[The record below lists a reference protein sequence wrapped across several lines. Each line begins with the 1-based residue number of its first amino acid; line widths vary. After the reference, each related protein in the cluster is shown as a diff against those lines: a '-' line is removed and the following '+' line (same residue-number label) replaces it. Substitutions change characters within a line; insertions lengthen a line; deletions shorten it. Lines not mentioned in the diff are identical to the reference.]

1 MNKGAFNNPNKNDK
15 VFSLVRLL
23 QESSPTS
30 KPNSDDSKIE
40 NLKDKKINY
49 HLPGEQIY
57 RLKINQIDKVYLR
70 NFEKY
75 YQNIF
80 EELIEKFVRLVPE
93 SKYPIAYQDAL
104 YHFHYIKS
112 NELKEVTPDNKCVM
126 KTLCDYI
133 FEENT
138 NQPLILT
145 GPVGSGKTTYVST
158 LASNLYLHFIA
169 HGDGWENA
177 LVIRFIGIDGKSM
190 YLRNLL
196 KSLCQQLDFIH
207 NDNHASNKVEKL
219 SDLRN
224 HFKNYLIKNA
234 QKKNENNKKLVII
247 LDSINQLSPE
257 DNSHKLDWLPKNL
270 SANCKLILT
279 VSSESTDIMKRLQRK
294 YIDENSFV
302 VLNGLE
308 KDQAEIMMQKYLKLN
323 DYRLEA
329 NQIELI
335 KNLTKKKRILSLHMK
350 LLSEQF
356 LSWKSSFEIDKCIL
370 KDTLSGSV
378 DHFISG
384 LETRFDKTLVK
395 YILSKFFLLFINK
408 FEILFKFVI
417 ANVYHV
423 ILLSCKEFLQVSRYY
438 NSFIH

>member
-1 MNKGAFNNPNKNDK
+1 MNKGAFKNPNKNDK

-23 QESSPTS
+23 QESSSSTS
-30 KPNSDDSKIE
+30 NPSSNDTKKIK
-40 NLKDKKINY
+40 NLKDKEINY

-57 RLKINQIDKVYLR
+57 RLKINQVDKVYLR
-70 NFEKY
+70 NFEKF

-104 YHFHYIKS
+104 YHFHHIKS
-112 NELKEVTPDNKCVM
+112 NDLKEVTPKSECVM

-138 NQPLILT
+138 NQPLVIT
-145 GPVGSGKTTYVST
+145 GPVGSGKTTYAST

-207 NDNHASNKVEKL
+207 NDNLEVETNKIEKL
-219 SDLRN
+219 SDLKNR
-224 HFKNYLIKNA
+224 FKNYLVQSS
-234 QKKNENNKKLVII
+234 QKKAHETNKKLVII
-247 LDSINQLSPE
+247 LDSLNQLCTE
-257 DNSHKLDWLPKNL
+257 DNAHKLDWLPKNL
-270 SANCKLILT
+270 SANCKMILT
-279 VSSESTDIMKRLQRK
+279 VSSESTDMMKRLQRK

-302 VLNGLE
+302 VLSGLE
-308 KDQAEIMMQKYLKLN
+308 KEQADIMMQKYLSLN
-323 DYRLEA
+323 DYRLEE
-329 NQIELI
+329 NQVNLI
-335 KNLTKKKRILSLHMK
+335 KNLTEKKRIFSLHMK

-356 LSWKSSFEIDKCIL
+356 LSWKSNYEIEKCVL
-370 KDTLSGSV
+370 KDTLSTSV
-378 DHFISG
+378 EHFISG

-395 YILSKFFLLFINK
+395 YILSKNFNAF
-408 FEILFKFVI
+408 
-417 ANVYHV
+417 
-423 ILLSCKEFLQVSRYY
+423 
-438 NSFIH
+438 